1 MTLRLLLLSGISLL
15 SLSPVFTSVSA
26 SAAAEAV
33 SEPAEAAPA
42 EAESV
47 QAVPEETTPVAA
59 QSAEME
65 SVAGEPVQA
74 EPTQAEPI
82 QGTPAEPVPSEA
94 PAPDVVSVR
103 IADPYIDLHTGP
115 GRGYPKFQVVERGG
129 LIEVLERRTD
139 WFLVRTPRGHEGW
152 VKREQLLRTLNP
164 DGVAIDITEADQD
177 DFSAR
182 EWEFGVMSGEFSNV
196 PVVSLYG
203 AWAFTENLSLELTLA
218 HVMGDFSN
226 AKYATLHLTH
236 QPFPEWWISPY
247 FQLGTGYIQT
257 DPAATII
264 QTEDRSEQLTHVG
277 VGARTYLTRRFV
289 FRVEYNNYV
298 VLTDRNDNEKV
309 EEWKAGFS
317 LFF

>member
-1 MTLRLLLLSGISLL
+1 MTLRLLLLSGVSSL
-15 SLSPVFTSVSA
+15 SLAFA
-26 SAAAEAV
+26 SAAATAEAV
-33 SEPAEAAPA
+33 SEPAEAVPTETESVETVSADVAPVEATSVEPVPADA
-42 EAESV
+42 EPV
-47 QAVPEETTPVAA
+47 QAVPAEAVAA
-59 QSAEME
+59 E
-65 SVAGEPVQA
+65 EPA
-74 EPTQAEPI
+74 
-82 QGTPAEPVPSEA
+82 S
-94 PAPDVVSVR
+94 DVVAVR

-139 WFLVRTPRGHEGW
+139 WFLVRTPRGHAGW
-152 VKREQLLRTLNP
+152 VNREQLLRTLNP
-164 DGVAIDITEADQD
+164 DGVAVDITEADQD

-182 EWEFGVMSGEFSNV
+182 EWEVGVMSGEFSNV

-203 AWAFTENLSLELTLA
+203 AWAFTENLSIELTLA

-264 QTEDRSEQLTHVG
+264 QTEDRNEQLTHVG

>member
-1 MTLRLLLLSGISLL
+1 MTQRLLVWML
-15 SLSPVFTSVSA
+15 SLAVGSHA
-26 SAAAEAV
+26 LAAEPELVAPASPATTAV
-33 SEPAEAAPA
+33 PVEAPAAPA
-42 EAESV
+42 AGN
-47 QAVPEETTPVAA
+47 PEENSV
-59 QSAEME
+59 E
-65 SVAGEPVQA
+65 SSVSNVA
-74 EPTQAEPI
+74 EPAAAGSE
-82 QGTPAEPVPSEA
+82 TPAEPVAE
-94 PAPDVVSVR
+94 VR
-103 IADPYIDLHTGP
+103 VADPYVDLHTGP

-129 LIEVLERRTD
+129 LIVLIERRTD

-152 VKREQLLRTLNP
+152 VHRDQLIRTLTP
-164 DGVAIDITEADQD
+164 DGEAVELSEVTQVQ
-177 DFSAR
+177 FSER
-182 EWEFGVMSGEFSNV
+182 DWEFGVMSGAFESAGV
-196 PVVSLYG
+196 ISIYG
-203 AWAFTENLSLELTLA
+203 AWGFTENFSVELTLG

-226 AKYATLHLTH
+226 QEYLTLHLTH

-264 QTEDRSEQLTHVG
+264 QTEDREEQLTHVG

-289 FRVEYNNYV
+289 FRVEYNNYL

>member
-1 MTLRLLLLSGISLL
+1 MTPRLLFVLLPLA
-15 SLSPVFTSVSA
+15 FA
-26 SAAAEAV
+26 SAAYAAEPASIEAATGLTDQDANSSAASAADDTAAPV
-33 SEPAEAAPA
+33 AEAALDA
-42 EAESV
+42 AASADS
-47 QAVPEETTPVAA
+47 AVT
-59 QSAEME
+59 
-65 SVAGEPVQA
+65 
-74 EPTQAEPI
+74 
-82 QGTPAEPVPSEA
+82 A
-94 PAPDVVSVR
+94 PAAADEDSEPPLPQVR
-103 IADPYIDLHTGP
+103 VADPFIDLHTGP
-115 GRGYPKFQVVERGG
+115 GRGFPKFQIVERGG
-129 LIEVLERRTD
+129 LIQLLKRRTD

-152 VKREQLLRTLNP
+152 VNRDQLIRTLTP
-164 DGVAIDITEADQD
+164 EGEQVEITEVTQDQ
-177 DFSAR
+177 FANR
-182 EWEFGVMSGEFSNV
+182 TWEFGVMSGEFESASV
-196 PVVSLYG
+196 ISMYG
-203 AWAFTENLSLELTLA
+203 AWGFTENLSLELTLG
-218 HVMGDFSN
+218 HVLGNFSN

-257 DPAATII
+257 DPAATIV